1 MKKIVV
7 LFVLTLAIISC
18 KNDSKKEETSTTDT
32 PAFTTS
38 DNYQTIK
45 GEFIY
50 LADAA
55 VLKGGTFIY
64 GVKIDEKMHELQA
77 KVSPLKRDEFDMVPV
92 TIKAEINPKPEGTE
106 GWDEIV
112 TIKEIIEVSS
122 PTGEEPLK
130 IESGS

>member
-1 MKKIVV
+1 MKKIVT
-7 LFVLTLAIISC
+7 LFVLTLVVMSC
-18 KNDSKKEETSTTDT
+18 KNDTKKEEVSTTNGPT
-32 PAFTTS
+32 LTTS
-38 DNYQTIK
+38 DNYKTIK

-64 GVKIDEKMHELQA
+64 GVKIDEKMHELQT

-92 TIKAEINPKPEGTE
+92 TIKAEINPKPEGAE

-112 TIKEIIEVSS
+112 TIIEIIDVSS
-122 PTGEEPLK
+122 PTSEEPLK